1 MHFFDGFRTSHEIA
15 KIRTIQYKD
24 MERLMPYEELQV
36 VFLTARRIASFSAVM
51 LAWISHSDE
60 I

>member
-36 VFLTARRIASFSAVM
+36 VFFDGKAHSLVFGCDARLDFPF
-51 LAWISHSDE
+51 
-60 I
+60 